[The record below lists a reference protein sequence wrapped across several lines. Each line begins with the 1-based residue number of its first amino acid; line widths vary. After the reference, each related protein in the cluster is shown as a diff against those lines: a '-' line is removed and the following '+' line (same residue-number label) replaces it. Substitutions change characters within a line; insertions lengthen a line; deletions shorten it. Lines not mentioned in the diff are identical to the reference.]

1 MAATL
6 VVATGQEPIDGPALA
21 RSLRA
26 LADTGYDPVVVAP
39 PAVDAASGLTL
50 ALGTS
55 RAGRR
60 AVPVVA
66 HILIDPLDPALAHPP
81 ETVSPE
87 PLAVLEAEAIAALA
101 GSGFAVVVADQRP
114 VVPHRLAPGPGGL
127 SHGDY
132 EPTTAA
138 LDPAACARRLA
149 GDLGAG
155 VLVFI
160 TGDEGPPWT
169 GDIDVRE
176 AEAHLAA
183 APPHAAELVAAVRFL
198 RAGGELAL
206 LTAATGLPGAIS
218 SPATDR
224 GSALRIHRTL
234 ARRRSDAPLSAAGW
248 C

>member
-26 LADTGYDPVVVAP
+26 LADGGYAPVVVAP
-39 PAVDAASGLTL
+39 PAVEAASGLTL

-81 ETVSPE
+81 ETASPE
-87 PLAVLEAEAIAALA
+87 PLAVVEAEAIAALA

-114 VVPHRLAPGPGGL
+114 VVPHGLARGSGGVPP
-127 SHGDY
+127 GDY

-155 VLVFI
+155 VLVFV
-160 TGDEGPPWT
+160 TGDEGPPWS
-169 GDIDVRE
+169 GDVDVRE
-176 AEAHLAA
+176 AEDHLAA
-183 APPHAAELVAAVRFL
+183 GPPHAAELIAATRFL
-198 RAGGELAL
+198 RAGGELAVL
-206 LTAATGLPGAIS
+206 TTAAGLPGAV
-218 SPATDR
+218 SPSATDR
-224 GSALRIHRTL
+224 GSALRIHHTL
-234 ARRRSDAPLSAAGW
+234 TRPRSDAPVFAAGW